1 MDARTAKKTNAS
13 FRPDPAIAF
22 FDALAANSSETH
34 IMKLQKVPNVK
45 ANYLAQYVDVTGVC
59 RIGSFDPEYHFAVY
73 RVTPFGVMRYF
84 FEVDTKNFKNTNSR
98 NHYLTGSLGDIYKTI
113 LTYRKNLVWPD
124 RLNSVF
130 VVMEFINNLEALCER
145 KKDTTLLLRQ
155 VVSVI
160 TGRTVVGFENRD
172 HWNNIETRMTA
183 GMSFLRSLTTGMKR
197 FNDLRRWVSEM
208 EDCGLIKFKK

>member
-1 MDARTAKKTNAS
+1 MDARTAKKLNAS

-22 FDALAANSSETH
+22 FDALAANTKYTG

-59 RIGSFDPEYHFAVY
+59 QIGYQRFGKGGNHLAVY
-73 RVTPFGVMRYF
+73 RVTPYGVMRYF

-98 NHYLTGSLGDIYKTI
+98 NHYLTGDLGTIYKTI
-113 LTYRKNLVWPD
+113 LNYRKGLTWPD
-124 RLNSVF
+124 KLIALI
-130 VVMEFINNLEALCER
+130 VVMEFQSNLDALCER

-155 VVSVI
+155 IVSAI

-183 GMSFLRSLTTGMKR
+183 GMKR